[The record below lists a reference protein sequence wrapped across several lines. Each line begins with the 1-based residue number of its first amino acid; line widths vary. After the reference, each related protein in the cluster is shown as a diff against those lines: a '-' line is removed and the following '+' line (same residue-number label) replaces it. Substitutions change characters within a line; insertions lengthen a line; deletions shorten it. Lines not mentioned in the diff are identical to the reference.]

1 MPLDATLAALDM
13 LNLRGSVNDF
23 VRSRFGIPINIGISI
38 HTGEVIIG
46 NIGFDQKMEYTV
58 IGDVVN
64 DTFRLQE
71 LTREKPN
78 VILISKSTQADVKQF
93 IRTCKLGL
101 KPLRASEG
109 GMEVYEVTG
118 AY

>member
-1 MPLDATLAALDM
+1 
-13 LNLRGSVNDF
+13 
-23 VRSRFGIPINIGISI
+23 
-38 HTGEVIIG
+38 VILG
-46 NIGFDQKMEYTV
+46 NIGFERKMEYTV

-64 DTFRLQE
+64 DTCRLQE
-71 LTREKPN
+71 LTRERPN
-78 VILISKSTQADVKQF
+78 VILISKSTQEDVKPF
-93 IRTCKLGL
+93 IRTRKLGL